1 MIKTGNRSEEID
13 MVNENKNTPETFSRK
28 DCEGMLYLCATP
40 IGNLEDITYRVLRA
54 LKESDIIAAED
65 TRNSIK
71 LLNHFEIKTP
81 MTSYHEYN
89 KVDKARVLVDKMR
102 AGANVALITDA
113 GTPGISDPGEELV
126 RQCYE
131 AGIRVTSL
139 PGAVACVTA
148 LTMSGLPTR
157 RFCFE
162 AFLPYDK
169 KERKD
174 ILSELADETRTIII
188 YEAPHKL
195 KSTLKELTDV
205 FGEYRRLS
213 ICKELTKRYENVFQT
228 TFKEAVEF
236 YDSNEPRGEYVLVIE
251 GKSRTL
257 IKEEEA
263 AVWESMS
270 VEEHVNMYIER
281 GMDKK
286 DAMKTAA
293 KDRGVSKRDIYN
305 QLLQQ

>member
-1 MIKTGNRSEEID
+1 MGDMTNDNGGKTERRGQ
-13 MVNENKNTPETFSRK
+13 
-28 DCEGMLYLCATP
+28 GMLYLCATP
-40 IGNLEDITYRVLRA
+40 IGNLEDITYRVLRI

-81 MTSYHEYN
+81 MTSYHEFN

-126 RQCYE
+126 RQCHE
-131 AGIRVTSL
+131 AGITVTSL

-169 KERKD
+169 KERKEV
-174 ILSELADETRTIII
+174 LEELVDETRTIIV

-195 KSTLKELTDV
+195 KATLRELAEV
-205 FGEYRRLS
+205 FGMDRRLS
-213 ICKELTKRYENVFQT
+213 ICKELTKKHENVFLT
-228 TFKEAVEF
+228 TFEEAIQY
-236 YDSNEPRGEYVLVIE
+236 YDENEPRGEYVLVIE
-251 GKSRTL
+251 GKSRSQL
-257 IKEEEA
+257 KEEA
-263 AVWESMS
+263 AAAWESMS
-270 VEEHVNMYIER
+270 VEEHVNMYIGQ

-286 DAMKTAA
+286 EAMKKAA
-293 KDRGVSKRDIYN
+293 KDRGVSKRDIYS
-305 QLLQQ
+305 QLL